1 MEEWRDIPGHEGLY
15 QVSNKG
21 RVKSLR
27 NNIILKPGKFP
38 NGYLYAPLKVSGSQS
53 NKTIHRLVAS
63 VFLPNPDQK
72 KEVNHKD
79 GNKQNNTIENLE

>member
-27 NNIILKPGKFP
+27 NNIILKSGKFP